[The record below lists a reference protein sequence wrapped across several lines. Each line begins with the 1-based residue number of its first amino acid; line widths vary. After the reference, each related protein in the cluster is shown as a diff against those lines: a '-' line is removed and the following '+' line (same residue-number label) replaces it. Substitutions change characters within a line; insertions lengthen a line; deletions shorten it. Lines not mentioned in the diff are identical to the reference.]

1 MIGGD
6 IKMSEQVSKALLN
19 IIEEMSQVEI
29 MEMKIQGDIFTRSC
43 INLIKEKVSY
53 LETLLQKEADNYNQ
67 KIDKFDITKNYIVGS
82 YKEKLQKL
90 YREYYIQYV
99 NIQGELQDA
108 RIAQRVTMI
117 KYQDI
122 INKRDAEQKTPE
134 YLNYINTKKVLLQ
147 KLNSASDS
155 SEYNEIY
162 KKISEL
168 KAPNSNTN
176 EKRELLKNEN
186 EKYQKILN
194 LCNKKFQECK
204 VNFEKQVEKEFIIAT
219 SLIKYENTSFISKIK
234 NIFSNI
240 FFGAQKF
247 TAVLEN
253 YKNMIDNIDC
263 EKIITQMRDDTISF
277 VEETLV
283 IKMAFAD
290 AMAS

>member
-29 MEMKIQGDIFTRSC
+29 MEMKIQGVIFTRSC

>member
-1 MIGGD
+1 
-6 IKMSEQVSKALLN
+6 MSEQVSKALLN

-29 MEMKIQGDIFTRSC
+29 MEMKIQGVIFTRSC